1 MHFFF
6 ICIVFF
12 LSELLLPHAKK
23 WKSNKLLELSKVYHD
38 ESIGTESDLLAEG
51 VRKAR
56 IASLL
61 NPDSDSTKENFLSLL
76 FRLKPSS
83 HFENGPKL
91 QMQIQ
96 QSKRIEQFF

>member
-1 MHFFF
+1 M
-6 ICIVFF
+6 
-12 LSELLLPHAKK
+12 LKK

-76 FRLKPSS
+76 FRLKPSEALRKWS
-83 HFENGPKL
+83 
-91 QMQIQ
+91 QIANANTAIEDDRAILL
-96 QSKRIEQFF
+96 KRSITTLKMIY

>member
-1 MHFFF
+1 MFNLNLRYLLSVCALFF

-12 LSELLLPHAKK
+12 LSELLLPHVKK

-38 ESIGTESDLLAEG
+38 ESIGTESDLLTEG

-61 NPDSDSTKENFLSLL
+61 NPDSYPTRENLHESVHRFGKE
-76 FRLKPSS
+76 
-83 HFENGPKL
+83 
-91 QMQIQ
+91 
-96 QSKRIEQFF
+96 